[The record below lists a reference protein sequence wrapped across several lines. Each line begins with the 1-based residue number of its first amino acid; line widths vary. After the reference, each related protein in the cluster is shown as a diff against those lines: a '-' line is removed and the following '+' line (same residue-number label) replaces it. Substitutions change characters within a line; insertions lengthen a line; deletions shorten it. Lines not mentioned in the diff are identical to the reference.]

1 MDATQFSVIL
11 ADLIGRI
18 PGAYAAALVDVYG
31 ETVDYAG
38 TIEPFDVKIA
48 AAHMRIVL
56 SQVDSFGK
64 LGEVRS
70 LVIRAAT
77 TSFVVRKLPIG
88 YAVALLLRK
97 RAGFTASER
106 AFAVCERLL
115 AVEAGWPCFG
125 SKPRWYP
132 VDVAVD
138 RRDRP
143 TNIGPTGIR
152 RLGQRMQR
160 VEVIGSVVGLRPHEK
175 GFRVR
180 TEVGEELTL
189 VREARRCW
197 YADEVVSFELG
208 EKQKRS

>member
-1 MDATQFSVIL
+1 MEATQFSIIL
-11 ADLIGRI
+11 AELIGRV
-18 PGAYAAALVDVYG
+18 PGAYAAALVDMYG

-38 TIEPFDVKIA
+38 AIEPFDVKVA

-56 SQVDSFGK
+56 SQVDRFGK
-64 LGEVRS
+64 LGETRNV
-70 LVIRAAT
+70 VIRAAT

-115 AVEAGWPCFG
+115 AIEAGWPYFE
-125 SKPRWYP
+125 SKPSWYP

-138 RRDRP
+138 RRGR
-143 TNIGPTGIR
+143 PTGIGKVR
-152 RLGQRMQR
+152 QQVQR
-160 VEVIGSVVGLRPHEK
+160 VEVLGSVVGLRPQEK

-180 TEVGEELTL
+180 TEVGEELTI

-197 YADEVVSFELG
+197 YADEVVCFEWD
-208 EKQKRS
+208 KNQKRS